1 MEVLMGK
8 SSISMGHFPWLCQIT
23 RGYTPHIYRQAVEV
37 PEMLDFAR
45 KELSVAEAAVKDA
58 LRIFRE
64 CGHAAAEKWALM
76 G

>member
-1 MEVLMGK
+1 
-8 SSISMGHFPWLCQIT
+8 
-23 RGYTPHIYRQAVEV
+23 
-37 PEMLDFAR
+37 MLDLAKRFPGSSRTR

-64 CGHAAAEKWALM
+64 CGTTAAEKWGHFGAVM

>member
-1 MEVLMGK
+1 
-8 SSISMGHFPWLCQIT
+8 
-23 RGYTPHIYRQAVEV
+23 
-37 PEMLDFAR
+37 MLDPR

-64 CGHAAAEKWALM
+64 CGHTAAEKWALM